1 MTHLNHLSLY
11 VSQVA
16 WFLPVSFF
24 NVQIYFLV
32 LLLVLNTIESDGFLW
47 RASSRLKTLFLT
59 HSCFQTRRSS
69 FSEPT
74 CFFAEHL
81 FWVIL
86 VFNQTRGKTRVWFL
100 IHKSHNGEVANFL
113 FLVCLYSLPEKKK
126 AGLAWAY
133 IVLRRILTVFIKIIK
148 LSTVFPNIPFVESGR
163 LDFMFVLNQ
172 ARRHLTNQGV

>member
-47 RASSRLKTLFLT
+47 RASRRLKTLFLA

-69 FSEPT
+69 FLEPT
-74 CFFAEHL
+74 CL
-81 FWVIL
+81 P
-86 VFNQTRGKTRVWFL
+86 NTR
-100 IHKSHNGEVANFL
+100 NL
-113 FLVCLYSLPEKKK
+113 FLQKCRIRVTMLMIQDILIKARNLNILGLNSRVEWEKLTSVCDYFHSPL
-126 AGLAWAY
+126 
-133 IVLRRILTVFIKIIK
+133 F
-148 LSTVFPNIPFVESGR
+148 F
-163 LDFMFVLNQ
+163 
-172 ARRHLTNQGV
+172 